1 MKVYEIEC
9 GQDIQNLNLVEPT
22 RVTIKRIDRKSKEE
36 CEKDIH
42 KLMKDRQEY
51 SRLIGGAGFIWEK
64 PSRVI
69 YNPPATI
76 VYWNDGSRTVV
87 KCSKDVEYDPYVG
100 FCVAIAKKAYGTN
113 SEVKRCS
120 GLIEKD

>member
-22 RVTIKRIDRKSKEE
+22 RVTIKSKEE
-36 CEKDIH
+36 WEKPSRVIY
-42 KLMKDRQEY
+42 KQY

-87 KCSKDVEYDPYVG
+87 KCSRGVEYDPYVG